1 MQRDNLIIRKGTPAD
16 VGSIAEIET
25 LCFAHPWSETDLL
38 GGFDNFTHYFVAES
52 EGELLGYCGM
62 QVIAGEGY
70 ITNVAVKPQHRK
82 QGFGLKIL
90 EELLNFARVEELQFV
105 TLEVRESNAPAI
117 NLYKKMGFEEVG
129 KRPNFYRDPKEDAL
143 LLTKFLKEN

>member
-16 VGSIAEIET
+16 VRSIAEIET

-82 QGFGLKIL
+82 QGFGVKIL
-90 EELLNFARVEELQFV
+90 EELLTFSEGEGLEFV

-143 LLTKFLKEN
+143 LLTKFFKEN

>member
-16 VGSIAEIET
+16 VGGIAEIET

-38 GGFDNFTHYFVAES
+38 DGFDNFTHYFVAEAGD
-52 EGELLGYCGM
+52 EILGYCGM

-82 QGFGLKIL
+82 HGFGLKIL
-90 EELLNFARVEELQFV
+90 EELLTFSEGEGLEFV